1 MFHDSVSPRYG
12 ASLGRKWRTRP
23 PHMKGKC
30 ENIEKI
36 VADSR
41 QLGRWAT
48 DYQFLALKERLF
60 QNVTQGLG
68 IGRILW
74 NGLDKG

>member
-1 MFHDSVSPRYG
+1 
-12 ASLGRKWRTRP
+12 
-23 PHMKGKC
+23 MKGKC